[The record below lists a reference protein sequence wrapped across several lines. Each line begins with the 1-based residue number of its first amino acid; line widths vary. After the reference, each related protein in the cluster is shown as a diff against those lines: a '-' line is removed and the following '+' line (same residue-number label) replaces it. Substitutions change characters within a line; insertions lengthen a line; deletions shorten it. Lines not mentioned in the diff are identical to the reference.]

1 MDVSDDVTGRPAVPP
16 AGGPARSTLPSLPPL
31 EDDPD
36 EWQTMSMP
44 ITRVPRTGDVTIGVA
59 IDIPAPWGAELQRWR
74 AEFGDPLAWAI
85 PPHVTLLPP
94 TAVALDSF
102 DVVEKHL
109 EAIASKAQ
117 PFRLRL
123 SGTGTFRPVS
133 SVVFVKVAHG
143 APSCDLLQQ
152 RVRTGP
158 LVRELAFP
166 FHPHVTVAHDVDDEN
181 LDRALS
187 VLQDFEASFLVDS
200 FGVFEHGSDGV
211 WRPKR
216 RFAFGGGGG

>member
-1 MDVSDDVTGRPAVPP
+1 VEVTDDVA
-16 AGGPARSTLPSLPPL
+16 
-31 EDDPD
+31 DD
-36 EWQTMSMP
+36 WQTMSMP
-44 ITRVPRTGDVTIGVA
+44 ITRVPRSGSVTIGVA
-59 IDIPAPWGAELQRWR
+59 IDIPHPWGADLQKAR
-74 AEFGDPLAWAI
+74 AEFGDPVAWAI

-94 TAVALDSF
+94 TEVELGTF

-109 EAIASKAQ
+109 ETIATRAQ

-143 APSCDLLQQ
+143 APSCDILQQ

-166 FHPHVTVAHDVDDEN
+166 FHPHVTVAHDVDDPS

-187 VLQDFEASFLVDS
+187 SLADFECSFLVDS
-200 FGVFEHGSDGV
+200 FGLFEHGTDGV

>member
-1 MDVSDDVTGRPAVPP
+1 MDLGDRLASRFA
-16 AGGPARSTLPSLPPL
+16 GPAARDVDDDLP
-31 EDDPD
+31 
-36 EWQTMSMP
+36 TMSMP
-44 ITRVPRTGDVTIGVA
+44 ITRAATGSVTIGVS
-59 IDIPAPWGAELQRWR
+59 IDIPAPWGKELQTWR
-74 AEFGDPLAWAI
+74 ADFGDPLAWAI

-94 TAVALDSF
+94 TQVEGTAF
-102 DVVEKHL
+102 DVVEAHL
-109 EAIASKAQ
+109 EKVASRAQ

-166 FHPHVTVAHDVDDEN
+166 FHPHVTVAHDVDDAA
-181 LDRALS
+181 LDRAVS
-187 VLQDFEASFLVDS
+187 VLNDFEASFLVTG
-200 FGVFEHGSDGV
+200 FTLFEHGSDGV
-211 WRPKR
+211 WRPR
-216 RFAFGGGGG
+216 RHFEFGGGGG

>member
-1 MDVSDDVTGRPAVPP
+1 MDVTDH
-16 AGGPARSTLPSLPPL
+16 L
-31 EDDPD
+31 EDDTP
-36 EWQTMSMP
+36 TMSMP
-44 ITRVPRTGDVTIGVA
+44 ITRLPRSGTVTIGVA
-59 IDIPAPWGAELQRWR
+59 IDIPLPWGGELQQRR

-94 TAVALDSF
+94 TEVDVDTF

-109 EAIASKAQ
+109 EAVANRAQ

-166 FHPHVTVAHDVDDEN
+166 FHPHVTVAQDVGAPA

-187 VLQDFEASFLVDS
+187 VLADFEASFLVDS
-200 FGVFEHGSDGV
+200 FGLFEHGSDGV
-211 WRPKR
+211 WRDRR
-216 RFAFGGGGG
+216 RFDFGGGGG

>member
-1 MDVSDDVTGRPAVPP
+1 MDLTDD
-16 AGGPARSTLPSLPPL
+16 LP
-31 EDDPD
+31 
-36 EWQTMSMP
+36 TMSMP
-44 ITRVPRTGDVTIGVA
+44 ITRAGTGSVTIGVA
-59 IDIPAPWGAELQRWR
+59 IDIPHPWGAELQKWR

-94 TAVALDSF
+94 TQ
-102 DVVEKHL
+102 VETATFGLVETHL
-109 EAIASKAQ
+109 ERVATRAQ

-166 FHPHVTVAHDVDDEN
+166 FHPHVTVAHEVDSRS

-187 VLQDFEASFLVDS
+187 ALHDFEASFLVDS
-200 FGVFEHGSDGV
+200 FGLFEHGSDGV
-211 WRPKR
+211 WRPRR
-216 RFAFGGGGG
+216 RFDFGGGGG

>member
-1 MDVSDDVTGRPAVPP
+1 MDVTDDLT
-16 AGGPARSTLPSLPPL
+16 
-31 EDDPD
+31 DDMH
-36 EWQTMSMP
+36 TMSMP
-44 ITRVPRTGDVTIGVA
+44 ITRVPLSGNVTIGVS
-59 IDIPAPWGAELQRWR
+59 IDIPHPWFEQLQTWR
-74 AEFGDPLAWAI
+74 AEFGDEQAWAI

-94 TAVALDSF
+94 T
-102 DVVEKHL
+102 DVDLGSSDLVEKHL
-109 EAIASKAQ
+109 GAVADRAR

-133 SVVFVKVAHG
+133 SVVFVKVVHG

-166 FHPHVTVAHDVDDEN
+166 YHPHVTVAHDLDDAA
-181 LDRALS
+181 LDRALAD
-187 VLQDFEASFLVDS
+187 LADFECSFLVDS
-200 FGVFEHGSDGV
+200 FVLYEHGPDGV

-216 RFAFGGGGG
+216 RFEFGGAGG

>member
-1 MDVSDDVTGRPAVPP
+1 VDLTDD
-16 AGGPARSTLPSLPPL
+16 LP
-31 EDDPD
+31 
-36 EWQTMSMP
+36 TMSMP
-44 ITRVPRTGDVTIGVA
+44 ITRLVGTASVTIGVA
-59 IDIPAPWGAELQRWR
+59 IDIPQPWGGELQRWR

-94 TAVALDSF
+94 TGVEVAGF
-102 DVVEKHL
+102 GDVERHL
-109 EAIASKAQ
+109 ESVAGRAQ

-166 FHPHVTVAHDVDDEN
+166 FHPHVTVAHDVADAA
-181 LDRALS
+181 LDRAL
-187 VLQDFEASFLVDS
+187 VALRGFEASFLVDG
-200 FGVFEHGSDGV
+200 FDLFEHGGDGV
-211 WRPKR
+211 WRPRR
-216 RFAFGGGGG
+216 RFAFGGGG

>member
-1 MDVSDDVTGRPAVPP
+1 MDVTDD
-16 AGGPARSTLPSLPPL
+16 LP
-31 EDDPD
+31 
-36 EWQTMSMP
+36 TMSMP
-44 ITRVPRTGDVTIGVA
+44 ITRVARSGSVTIGVA
-59 IDIPAPWGAELQRWR
+59 VDIPQPWGADLQSWR

-94 TAVALDSF
+94 TQVPIAAF
-102 DVVEKHL
+102 DDVERHL
-109 EAIASKAQ
+109 ETVAQRAQ

-143 APSCDLLQQ
+143 APACDLLQQ

-166 FHPHVTVAHDVDDEN
+166 FHPHVTVAHDVEDKA
-181 LDRALS
+181 LDRALAA
-187 VLQDFEASFLVDS
+187 LGDFEASFLVTS
-200 FGVFEHGSDGV
+200 FELFEHGADEV
-211 WRPKR
+211 WRPRR
-216 RFAFGGGGG
+216 RFDFGGGG

>member
-1 MDVSDDVTGRPAVPP
+1 VDVT
-16 AGGPARSTLPSLPPL
+16 
-31 EDDPD
+31 DDMP
-36 EWQTMSMP
+36 TMSMP
-44 ITRVPRTGDVTIGVA
+44 ITRLAGAGSLTIGVA
-59 IDIPAPWGAELQRWR
+59 IHIPAPWGGELQRRR

-94 TAVALDSF
+94 TSVDAEGF
-102 DVVEKHL
+102 GDVEAHL
-109 EAIASKAQ
+109 ESVATRAQ

-133 SVVFVKVAHG
+133 SVVFIKVAHG

-166 FHPHVTVAHDVDDEN
+166 FHPHVTVAHDVADDA

-187 VLQDFEASFLVDS
+187 SLRGFEASFLVDG
-200 FGVFEHGSDGV
+200 FDLFEHGGDGV
-211 WRPKR
+211 WRPRR
-216 RFAFGGGGG
+216 RFDFGGGG